1 MDNVDLQFS
10 GLFDRLY
17 ADGVVDVQE
26 MDEIKSQHTHVR
38 QNEKLLSLLS
48 RKSVQQFHSFLH
60 DLDSSGQ
67 RHIRDT
73 LDNRQGFRILFYT
86 ALLDVRVMIRH
97 YYRKETYSPGIMPP
111 GRYQTLPTDNIVRS
125 ISEQFYCFV
134 CSTIIS
140 RMLLKRLE
148 YQ

>member
-1 MDNVDLQFS
+1 VDNVDLQFS

-97 YYRKETYSPGIMPP
+97 IIARRLIHLASCHLGDIKLSQ
-111 GRYQTLPTDNIVRS
+111 R
-125 ISEQFYCFV
+125 
-134 CSTIIS
+134 TI
-140 RMLLKRLE
+140 
-148 YQ
+148 